1 MKNIAIIFT
10 VFIGLA
16 TFQSCSSGS
25 NSLEAKREKLKE
37 LKKELVKIQ
46 GKITALEQEI
56 AKLDTTKQERKYN
69 VRLQEIS
76 PAYFVHR
83 LNLQGTAESDALIK
97 VSAEIPGKVLKVY
110 VKEGQHV
117 KKGQAL
123 FKVDDKMLRDK
134 LNEVKTRYEL
144 AKTVYEKQK
153 RLWEQKIGSE
163 IQYLQAKNN
172 KEALEKTIK
181 TLQTQIN
188 KTLVRAPIPGRI
200 EEVNIKEGENAPPGL
215 PLIFLLGKGKQKIR
229 VKVPENYLEDVNVG
243 NKVLVQIPETGKEFY
258 TQVTSTDKSVHP
270 MLRTFD
276 VILKVPKG
284 MTLSPNQAVKV
295 SIEDYH
301 KKNALVIPINIIQ
314 KDEHGNYFVFVAE
327 KDNQGKLRA
336 KKRTLKTGKID
347 GKNIEVTEGLKPGDQ
362 LIIEGHH
369 LISEGFLLNPV
380 K

>member
-1 MKNIAIIFT
+1 MKNIAIILA
-10 VFIGLA
+10 VFLGLVS
-16 TFQSCSSGS
+16 FQSCSSGS
-25 NSLEAKREKLKE
+25 NKLEAKKEELKK

-56 AKLDTTKQERKYN
+56 EKLDTTRKERKYN
-69 VRLQEIS
+69 VRLTTLS
-76 PAYFVHR
+76 ATNFVHR

-97 VSAEIPGKVLKVY
+97 VSAEIPGKVVKVY
-110 VKEGQHV
+110 VKEGQRV

-123 FKVDDKMLRDK
+123 FKVDDKMLKDK

-181 TLQTQIN
+181 TLETQIS
-188 KTLVRAPIPGRI
+188 KTLVRAPISGRI
-200 EEVNIKEGENAPPGL
+200 EELNIKEGENAPPGM
-215 PLIFLLGKGKQKIR
+215 PLIFLLGPGKQKIR

-243 NKVLVQIPETGKEFY
+243 DRVLVRLPESGKEFY
-258 TQVTSTDKSVHP
+258 SKVITTDKSVHP

-276 VILKVPKG
+276 VIIAVPRG
-284 MTLSPNQAVKV
+284 VSLSPNQAVKV
-295 SIEDYH
+295 SIEDYA
-301 KKNALVIPINIIQ
+301 KKNSLAIPINIIQ

-327 KDNQGKLRA
+327 KDGQGKLRA
-336 KKRTLKTGKID
+336 KKRILKTGKID
-347 GKNIEVTEGLKPGDQ
+347 GKNIEILEGLKPGDQ
-362 LIIEGHH
+362 LIVEGHL
-369 LISEGFLLNPV
+369 LISDGFLLNPV